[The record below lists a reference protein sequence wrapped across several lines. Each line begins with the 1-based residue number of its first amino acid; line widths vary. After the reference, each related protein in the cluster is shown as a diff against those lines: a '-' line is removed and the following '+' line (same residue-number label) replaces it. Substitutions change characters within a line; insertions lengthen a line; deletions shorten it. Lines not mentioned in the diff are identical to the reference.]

1 MLSRNLSLSVQ
12 FSGLQTTASKLLGLV
27 PTLLGKT
34 STSEVVDMYIDDLP
48 TPHLVSAELDRW
60 KHKFA
65 NVADKPNSVEQALK
79 ACDEMISPTSSFN

>member
-1 MLSRNLSLSVQ
+1 
-12 FSGLQTTASKLLGLV
+12 
-27 PTLLGKT
+27 
-34 STSEVVDMYIDDLP
+34 MYIDDLP